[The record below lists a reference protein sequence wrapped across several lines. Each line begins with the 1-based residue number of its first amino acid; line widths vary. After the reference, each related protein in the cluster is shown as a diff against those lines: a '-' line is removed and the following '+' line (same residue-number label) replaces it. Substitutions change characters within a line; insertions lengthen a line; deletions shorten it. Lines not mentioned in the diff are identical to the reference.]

1 MKKAISFLAFAYA
14 AVDAY
19 EDNSFNHQKGE
30 WNMKIQ
36 SRNTRNS
43 TALKSIFYVAFI
55 AVPLL
60 ITSCDAAGQRD
71 FYGVWVAKGGKDFL
85 EINKDAVIATHIYG
99 NVSKSK
105 SSIVKWE
112 KIKWQRNVLQQ
123 NKWQND
129 DGYNIYTVSEK
140 NEKGTITLSIDAYS
154 DLHLINL
161 GFSIAEY
168 KKSSAAEL
176 NKAIRDVKVEDE
188 RIAALQG
195 SFTDPR
201 DGKKYKS
208 VKIGKQTWMAE
219 NLNYNESG
227 SKCYGD
233 KPANC
238 DKYGRL
244 YDWETAKKACPKGW
258 HLPSDDEWGT
268 LMQAVNPKCSKNGTC
283 SGAGKKL
290 KANNGWNNNGNGTDE
305 FGFSA
310 LPGGLPSS
318 GGFFHDVGNYGNW
331 WSASE
336 GNASSAYSRR
346 MSCNYEGVDRYD
358 INKGTLFSVR
368 CLQGENSET
377 KAEKTTEKAVPENKA
392 ETIKPSFDCAK
403 ASTSPEKA
411 ICSDADLAELDNQ
424 LAKAYS
430 KARSSACKKDLQK
443 QQKEWMN
450 ERNSCSSNIQCLKN
464 SYKSRIQELEKCQ

>member
-1 MKKAISFLAFAYA
+1 MKKVISFLAFAYA

-30 WNMKIQ
+30 WNMKTQ
-36 SRNTRNS
+36 SQNTRKS
-43 TALKSIFYVAFI
+43 TALNSIFCVAFI
-55 AVPLL
+55 AVLMM
-60 ITSCDAAGQRD
+60 ITSCDAASQRD
-71 FYGVWVAKGGKDFL
+71 FYGLWVAKSGKDFL

-105 SSIVKWE
+105 NSILKWE

-129 DGYNIYTVSEK
+129 DGYNIYTLSEK

-176 NKAIRDVKVEDE
+176 NKAIRDDEAAVKAKAEAVAKAAAEKAAAEAAAKAEAD

-227 SKCYGD
+227 SKCNGN

-244 YDWETAKKACPKGW
+244 YDWKTAMKACPKGW
-258 HLPSDDEWGT
+258 HLPSDDEWVT
-268 LMQAVNPKCSKNGTC
+268 LMQAIGQRCSNHTDC
-283 SGAGKKL
+283 SGAGKEL
-290 KANNGWNNNGNGTDE
+290 KANVWGGTDKY
-305 FGFSA
+305 GFSA
-310 LPGGLPSS
+310 LPGG
-318 GGFFHDVGNYGNW
+318 GGHSNGNFDSAGYYGYW
-331 WSASE
+331 WSTSE
-336 GNASSAYSRR
+336 YGAYSAHVAGES
-346 MSCNYEGVDRYD
+346 MSYSNGGYSDDFNQSSLY
-358 INKGTLFSVR
+358 SVR
-368 CLQGENSET
+368 CLQN
-377 KAEKTTEKAVPENKA
+377 
-392 ETIKPSFDCAK
+392 
-403 ASTSPEKA
+403 
-411 ICSDADLAELDNQ
+411 
-424 LAKAYS
+424 
-430 KARSSACKKDLQK
+430 
-443 QQKEWMN
+443 
-450 ERNSCSSNIQCLKN
+450 
-464 SYKSRIQELEKCQ
+464 